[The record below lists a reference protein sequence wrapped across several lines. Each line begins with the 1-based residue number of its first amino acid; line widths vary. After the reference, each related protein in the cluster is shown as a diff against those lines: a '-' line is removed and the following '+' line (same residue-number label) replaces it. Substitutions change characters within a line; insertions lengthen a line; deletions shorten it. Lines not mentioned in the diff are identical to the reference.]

1 MFTFGF
7 NVKPRKAGS
16 VSYDA
21 DAAAFFTAAS
31 ITDTT
36 QKSAVNQ
43 LVLDLKSYN
52 IWSKMKA
59 IYPIVGGTSTTHK
72 YNLVN
77 PVDSDAAF
85 RLSFSTGWTHSTTG
99 ATPNGSSA
107 YANTFFVPSSNLTL
121 YQGHLSYYSRTTGN
135 PASNQSFMGNY
146 NNTGF
151 GDTKANFALIYTSA
165 GSVLSIQH
173 STAVASDYASKSSET
188 SRAAFWMNN
197 RTSST
202 ATTLKIWKNGVAQA
216 NATTSIAGQILN
228 TSSTYL
234 GARRNTTLS
243 SPQAE
248 SYTDAECAF
257 ASIGDGL
264 NDTEAAN
271 FNTAVQAFQTTLSRN
286 V

>member
-1 MFTFGF
+1 MSHYGFGF
-7 NVKPRKAGS
+7 GIGQVKKAGA

-21 DAAAFFTAAS
+21 NAQAFFTATG

-59 IYPIVGGTSTTHK
+59 IYPMVGGTSTTHK

-107 YANTFFVPSSNLTL
+107 YANTFLNPTTSLSSSNNHASIYNRTNTD
-121 YQGHLSYYSRTTGN
+121 GIFTDIGSYTTGTPVLYMLFRTRQSN
-135 PASNQSFMGNY
+135 SFILADGNSTFPSVTNTDSKGFYIMSKTSASNTSGFK
-146 NNTGF
+146 NNSKVINSGASGTGISNHNIF
-151 GDTKANFALIYTSA
+151 IG
-165 GSVLSIQH
+165 
-173 STAVASDYASKSSET
+173 
-188 SRAAFWMNN
+188 AA
-197 RTSST
+197 
-202 ATTLKIWKNGVAQA
+202 
-216 NATTSIAGQILN
+216 N
-228 TSSTYL
+228 TSGTVGEYSN
-234 GARRNTTLS
+234 R
-243 SPQAE
+243 Q
-248 SYTDAECAF
+248 CAF

-264 NDTEAAN
+264 TDTEAAN
-271 FNTAVQAFQTTLSRN
+271 FYIAVQAMQTTLSRN